1 MGVATV
7 PSGALDHL
15 VINTRF
21 GTDEAQTLFE
31 GLGFT
36 LTPRGHHSLGSIN
49 HLALF
54 NGGYLELIG
63 LPQGTDRLRQEILD
77 SPVGIDGLVAATRDA
92 QACHDAWTAQGLRVQ
107 PVQQFSRPVEYGG
120 REQLARF
127 STARLEPGQLPAG
140 RVYACQ
146 HHTPELVWQPQWL
159 QHANGV
165 HGISALVVVS
175 AQPEQAR
182 SAYARLHAWGP
193 EFTIECTDAAGW
205 AARFG
210 ALADHAPARSEFFGA
225 IQFHGADLADQAAR
239 AQRLGLPVQPARER
253 LVVALPA
260 LQALLEF
267 VP

>member
-1 MGVATV
+1 MATF
-7 PSGALDHL
+7 PTGALDHL

-21 GTDEAQTLFE
+21 HTDEAQALFE

-54 NGGYLELIG
+54 PGGYLELIG
-63 LPQGTDRLRQEILD
+63 LPLGTDRLRQEILD
-77 SPVGIDGLVAATRDA
+77 SPVGIDGLVAATHDA

-107 PVQQFSRPVEYGG
+107 PVQHFSRPVVQGAS
-120 REQLARF
+120 EQLARF
-127 STARLEPGQLPAG
+127 STARLEPGQLAAG

-165 HGISALVVVS
+165 QGIAALVVVS
-175 AQPEQAR
+175 AQPAQAR
-182 SAYARLHAWGP
+182 EAYARLHTWDQQ
-193 EFTIECTDAAGW
+193 FTIDCTDAAGW
-205 AARFG
+205 RARFG
-210 ALADHAPARSEFFGA
+210 LLAAHAPARSDFFGA
-225 IQFHGADLADQAAR
+225 IRLHGGDLTDLAER
-239 AQRLGLPVQPARER
+239 AQRLGLPVHQQTGR

-260 LQALLEF
+260 LQSLLEF
-267 VP
+267 VR